1 MKFGV
6 IVFPGSN
13 CDHDAY
19 HVISK
24 HVGQPV
30 DFIWHRETDLSSYD
44 AVILPGGF
52 FVRRLPRAGALAR
65 FSPVMNSVKKFAE
78 SGRFVLG
85 ICNGFQILCEA
96 GLLPGAL
103 IRNRDLHFICEHV
116 YVRVETFDS
125 PFTNELK
132 TGLCCGSRSR
142 TLKEITSATT
152 ARSRSSSRKTASSFA
167 TAIRTATHHDAANP
181 NGSRD
186 NIAGICNRERNV
198 VGLMPHPERA
208 VKTCSDRVMV
218 AIFSV
223 RLPRLWRQR
232 QFDQPWLKYE
242 TNTSVH
248 HHSRG
253 SWCGPGQRVVLDANN
268 TGESNT
274 GPARAGAG
282 FANYAGSAT
291 SR

>member
-30 DFIWHRETDLSSYD
+30 DFVWHRETDLRAYD
-44 AVILPGGF
+44 ALIIPGGF
-52 FVRRLPRAGALAR
+52 SYGDYLRAGALAR
-65 FSPVMNSVKKFAE
+65 FSPVMNSVKEFAAR
-78 SGRFVLG
+78 GGFVLG

-116 YVRVETFDS
+116 SVRVETTET
-125 PFTNELK
+125 PFTHQLQAARVLRIPIAHAEGNYVCDDETHEELASEDRIVFRYCDAG
-132 TGLCCGSRSR
+132 GLVTEES
-142 TLKEITSATT
+142 
-152 ARSRSSSRKTASSFA
+152 
-167 TAIRTATHHDAANP
+167 NP

-198 VGLMPHPERA
+198 LGLMPHPERA
-208 VKTCSDRVMV
+208 CEDLLGSSDGRD
-218 AIFSV
+218 IFRS
-223 RLPRLWRQR
+223 L
-232 QFDQPWLKYE
+232 
-242 TNTSVH
+242 
-248 HHSRG
+248 
-253 SWCGPGQRVVLDANN
+253 A
-268 TGESNT
+268 
-274 GPARAGAG
+274 
-282 FANYAGSAT
+282 AT
-291 SR
+291 LAAMA